1 MTKMTDV
8 SHRRGP
14 TRRRVIQ
21 WVGGAGAALCAASV
35 AVGAHGIPDA
45 DWREL
50 RRRIRGTL
58 HLNGEGDYEAQ
69 RLSMVWNA
77 RKPRRFPDAIVRAS
91 DAADISA
98 AVSFARQHGLKVG
111 VRGGG
116 HHYNGTVLRQGG
128 LLLDLSGLGQIEID
142 ADHRRA
148 IVQPGVVGSE
158 LQGRL
163 ATQRLAFPVG
173 HCPSVRLSGYLLNGG
188 LGWNAFAWGPGCLNV
203 TSAEVVTADGEV
215 LVAND
220 REHPDLFWAARG
232 AGPGFPGI
240 VTRWHLNLQALPRAI
255 RTSTLCV
262 ALKDTQPAMEWLME
276 GVGRLPP
283 ASDLFVIAPLPGDFA
298 QLIGVRERQAMA
310 FVVTVFAD
318 SEDEARH
325 WLAPFNTPPRGLAL
339 LLNDAVRD
347 TPFPRLYSMIN
358 AAFPSGHRMRA
369 DDMHTRLTPPQALT
383 HLREAM
389 DTAPG
394 PHSNI
399 QLFFGPPPPA
409 DMPPLPD
416 MALYLPQE
424 SSYVGV
430 YGYGT
435 TQAED
440 ATVDTW
446 VKKARDAIEP
456 FGMGSYVGEAD
467 LSGGVAAA
475 RQCFTPQAWTRL
487 MAVRQQR
494 DPTRLFNSFD
504 DYRV

>member
-1 MTKMTDV
+1 
-8 SHRRGP
+8 
-14 TRRRVIQ
+14 
-21 WVGGAGAALCAASV
+21 
-35 AVGAHGIPDA
+35 
-45 DWREL
+45 
-50 RRRIRGTL
+50 
-58 HLNGEGDYEAQ
+58 
-69 RLSMVWNA
+69 
-77 RKPRRFPDAIVRAS
+77 
-91 DAADISA
+91 
-98 AVSFARQHGLKVG
+98 
-111 VRGGG
+111 
-116 HHYNGTVLRQGG
+116 
-128 LLLDLSGLGQIEID
+128 
-142 ADHRRA
+142 
-148 IVQPGVVGSE
+148 
-158 LQGRL
+158 
-163 ATQRLAFPVG
+163 
-173 HCPSVRLSGYLLNGG
+173 
-188 LGWNAFAWGPGCLNV
+188 
-203 TSAEVVTADGEV
+203 
-215 LVAND
+215 
-220 REHPDLFWAARG
+220 
-232 AGPGFPGI
+232 
-240 VTRWHLNLQALPRAI
+240 
-255 RTSTLCV
+255 
-262 ALKDTQPAMEWLME
+262 
-276 GVGRLPP
+276 
-283 ASDLFVIAPLPGDFA
+283 
-298 QLIGVRERQAMA
+298 
-310 FVVTVFAD
+310 
-318 SEDEARH
+318 
-325 WLAPFNTPPRGLAL
+325 
-339 LLNDAVRD
+339 
-347 TPFPRLYSMIN
+347 
-358 AAFPSGHRMRA
+358 
-369 DDMHTRLTPPQALT
+369 MHTRLTPPQALT